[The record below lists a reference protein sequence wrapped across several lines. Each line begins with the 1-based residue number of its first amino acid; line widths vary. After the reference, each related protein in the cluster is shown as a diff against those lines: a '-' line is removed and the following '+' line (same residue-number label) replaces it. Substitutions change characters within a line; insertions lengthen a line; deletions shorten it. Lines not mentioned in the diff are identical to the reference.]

1 MTRRFQW
8 LSIIFLVFC
17 AMPTLATV
25 GLPTTTAPTTESAEQ
40 LYQDRPT
47 NPQHVADYV
56 APLSDQQARS
66 LLIQSLSA
74 QAADTTSAQNVLSG
88 FQQKQRLKKA
98 LDQLHQQ
105 FKDAQVIFYSLFLK
119 VSGEQ
124 GWSGLLWLIAVFLAM
139 CAAGWTAERLMGRKL
154 QVLNQRIA
162 HQEAHQWTTL
172 LGYFSL
178 RTLFDLISI
187 GFFAA
192 AGSLTAV
199 VFVDFPQEMETTL
212 FNYFFALINFRVVY
226 VLSRALFAPYSKGI
240 RPLPLHCT
248 DARKFHHWVL
258 LFTAVYVLGV
268 YTSDLWYQLGM
279 PLEIQRFL
287 TVTCVGLSLT
297 TIVLLFTW
305 INRKQIASLFTEQQ
319 VSTDTTSKQ
328 AETSSSAEESS
339 QSSTVNIESALPSTE
354 SPLHEQTQ
362 PNQSLTSVPK
372 QIFSQAWP
380 FLFTLW
386 IVLLWCVWAF
396 NFFLDNE
403 ALYQRV
409 DLAWWLTLL
418 FPVIDRLFHKLLT
431 KVITIKWLQSRSFP
445 ERSHQFIHVIQTG
458 FRILFFGTAI
468 VALAE
473 AWGFGTLSIIN
484 TVVGQRLISAGLDIL
499 ITLLTAYI
507 AWEIIHSAIER
518 QLPEPE
524 SSDDTNLEGEGGGA
538 GASRVETLLPL
549 LRTFLLA
556 IIVVTVIISILHSLS
571 VQIGPLLA
579 GAGVVGIALG
589 FGSQKLVQDIISGIF
604 FLWDDA
610 FRRGEYIEAGGLR
623 GTVEYISVRSMR
635 LRHHLGAVQTL
646 PYSEIATVKNLS
658 RDWITMKLELRLP
671 YDTDIEKVR
680 KIIKKVGQKMM
691 EHEEMGP
698 NLILPLKSQGVLRV
712 EESALI
718 TRMKFT
724 CKPGEQWV
732 IRREAYR
739 LVKEA
744 LEANGI
750 YFAHREVKVTLP
762 KELENKLV
770 GNHDDEAIT
779 PITLQKAAAAAA
791 DSIIASDE
799 LKKQNRIDDDKADS
813 LGGDEGSA

>member
-1 MTRRFQW
+1 M
-8 LSIIFLVFC
+8 LLVVITQLGS
-17 AMPTLATV
+17 AAEVGSLTSSTNASSETV
-25 GLPTTTAPTTESAEQ
+25 DQ
-40 LYQDRPT
+40 LYESRPS
-47 NPQHVADYV
+47 NPQQVSNYV
-56 APLSDQQARS
+56 APLDDQQARA
-66 LLIQSLSA
+66 LLIKSLST
-74 QAADTTSAQNVLSG
+74 QAAADAKKQNVLSG
-88 FQQKQRLKKA
+88 FQQKQRLKASLKR
-98 LDQLHQQ
+98 LHQQ
-105 FKDAQVIFYSLFLK
+105 LNDARVIFYSLFLK
-119 VSGEQ
+119 ASGDQ
-124 GWSGLLWLIAVFLAM
+124 GWPGILWLVVVFLTM
-139 CAAGWTAERLMGRKL
+139 CAIGWVAEKLMGSKL
-154 QVLNQRIA
+154 QALNQRISL
-162 HQEAHQWTTL
+162 QETHQWTTL

-192 AGSLTAV
+192 TGSLTV
-199 VFVDFPQEMETTL
+199 VIFFDLPNDMESTL
-212 FNYFFALINFRVVY
+212 FNYFFALINFRVIY

-240 RPLPLHCT
+240 RPLPLHCN

-258 LFTAVYVLGV
+258 LFTAVYVFGV
-268 YTSDLWYQLGM
+268 YTSDLWFELGM
-279 PLEIQRFL
+279 PLELQRFL
-287 TVTCVGLSLT
+287 TVTCMGLSLAG
-297 TIVLLFTW
+297 ILLLFTW
-305 INRKQIASLFTEQQ
+305 INRKQIANLFSDQPL
-319 VSTDTTSKQ
+319 
-328 AETSSSAEESS
+328 ASA
-339 QSSTVNIESALPSTE
+339 
-354 SPLHEQTQ
+354 TQ
-362 PNQSLTSVPK
+362 PVSPVTDDEDSTGKQSTTQSETVTSCQTTLTSLPK
-372 QIFSQAWP
+372 QLLSQVWP

-386 IVLLWCVWAF
+386 IAALWFVWAF

-403 ALYQRV
+403 ALYRRV

-418 FPVIDRLFHKLLT
+418 FPIADRLFHKLLT
-431 KVITIKWLQSRSFP
+431 KLVTIKWLQSRTFP
-445 ERSHQFIHVIQTG
+445 ERSHQFIHIIQTG
-458 FRILFFGTAI
+458 FRTLLFGTAI

-473 AWGFGTLSIIN
+473 AWGFGALAIIN
-484 TVVGQRLISAGLDIL
+484 TEFGQRIISAGLDIL

-507 AWEIIHSAIER
+507 LWEIIHSAIER
-518 QLPEPE
+518 HLPEPVTE
-524 SSDDTNLEGEGGGA
+524 EGSSLEGEGGGA

-556 IIVVTVIISILHSLS
+556 IIVVSVIISILHSLG

-579 GAGVVGIALG
+579 GAGVVGIAIG
-589 FGSQKLVQDIISGIF
+589 FGAQKLVQDIISGIF

-623 GTVEYISVRSMR
+623 GTVEHISVRSMR

-691 EHEEMGP
+691 EDEEMGP
-698 NLILPLKSQGVLRV
+698 NMILPLKSQGVLRV

-718 TRMKFT
+718 VRMKFT

-739 LVKEA
+739 RVKEA
-744 LEANGI
+744 LEENGI
-750 YFAHREVKVTLP
+750 YFAHREVKVALP
-762 KELENKLV
+762 KELEEKLV
-770 GNHDDEAIT
+770 GNQEDGSAT

-799 LKKQNRIDDDKADS
+799 LKKQNRIDDEKADD
-813 LGGDEGSA
+813 LGSDEGSA

>member
-1 MTRRFQW
+1 MIQHCRLPQY
-8 LSIIFLVFC
+8 LCIMLLVVITQLGS
-17 AMPTLATV
+17 AAEVGSLTSSTNASSETV
-25 GLPTTTAPTTESAEQ
+25 DQ
-40 LYQDRPT
+40 LYESRPS
-47 NPQHVADYV
+47 NPQQVSNYV
-56 APLSDQQARS
+56 APLDDQQARA
-66 LLIQSLSA
+66 LLIKSLST
-74 QAADTTSAQNVLSG
+74 QAAADAKKQNVLSG
-88 FQQKQRLKKA
+88 FQQKQRLKASLKR
-98 LDQLHQQ
+98 LHQQ
-105 FKDAQVIFYSLFLK
+105 LNDARVIFYSLFLK
-119 VSGEQ
+119 ASGDQ
-124 GWSGLLWLIAVFLAM
+124 GWPGILWLVVVFLTM
-139 CAAGWTAERLMGRKL
+139 CAIGWVAEKLMGSKL
-154 QVLNQRIA
+154 QALNQRISL
-162 HQEAHQWTTL
+162 QETHQWTTL

-192 AGSLTAV
+192 TGSLTV
-199 VFVDFPQEMETTL
+199 VIFFDLPNDMESTL
-212 FNYFFALINFRVVY
+212 FNYFFALINFRVIY

-240 RPLPLHCT
+240 RPLPLHCN

-258 LFTAVYVLGV
+258 LFTAVYVFGV
-268 YTSDLWYQLGM
+268 YTSDLWFELGM
-279 PLEIQRFL
+279 PLELQRFL
-287 TVTCVGLSLT
+287 TVTCMGLSLAG
-297 TIVLLFTW
+297 ILLLFTW
-305 INRKQIASLFTEQQ
+305 INRKQIANLFSDQPL
-319 VSTDTTSKQ
+319 
-328 AETSSSAEESS
+328 ASA
-339 QSSTVNIESALPSTE
+339 
-354 SPLHEQTQ
+354 TQ
-362 PNQSLTSVPK
+362 PVSPVTDDEDSTGKQSTTQSETVTSCQTTLTSLPK
-372 QIFSQAWP
+372 QLLSQVWP

-386 IVLLWCVWAF
+386 IAALWFVWAF

-403 ALYQRV
+403 ALYRRV

-418 FPVIDRLFHKLLT
+418 FPIADRLFHKLLT
-431 KVITIKWLQSRSFP
+431 KLVTIKWLQSRTFP
-445 ERSHQFIHVIQTG
+445 ERSHQFIHIIQTG
-458 FRILFFGTAI
+458 FRTLLFGTAI

-473 AWGFGTLSIIN
+473 AWGFGALAIIN
-484 TVVGQRLISAGLDIL
+484 TEFGQRIISAGLDIL

-507 AWEIIHSAIER
+507 LWEIIHSAIER
-518 QLPEPE
+518 HLPEPVTE
-524 SSDDTNLEGEGGGA
+524 EGSSLEGEGGGA

-556 IIVVTVIISILHSLS
+556 IIVVSVIISILHSLG

-579 GAGVVGIALG
+579 GAGVVGIAIG
-589 FGSQKLVQDIISGIF
+589 FGAQKLVQDIISGIF

-623 GTVEYISVRSMR
+623 GTVEHISVRSMR

-691 EHEEMGP
+691 EDEEMGP
-698 NLILPLKSQGVLRV
+698 NMILPLKSQGVLRV

-718 TRMKFT
+718 VRMKFT

-739 LVKEA
+739 RVKEA
-744 LEANGI
+744 LEENGI
-750 YFAHREVKVTLP
+750 YFAHREVKVALP
-762 KELENKLV
+762 KELEEKLV
-770 GNHDDEAIT
+770 GNQEDGSAT

-799 LKKQNRIDDDKADS
+799 LKKQNRIDDEKADD
-813 LGGDEGSA
+813 LGSDEGSA